1 MENNMGRSLL
11 SGNDRTDKVSFHVFL
26 TKFHMITHHSLIFD
40 CKRRNSHS
48 ICQEFQRGGI
58 Y

>member
-11 SGNDRTDKVSFHVFL
+11 SSNDRTDKDSFHVFL

-40 CKRRNSHS
+40 CHS